1 MEGGSSP
8 AARRAGP
15 IRRKRSASFSG
26 SSSRSLGPRWPTT
39 TSSGR
44 CFPPSPPAS
53 CRLASTACSPSPA
66 SAKPTSGWRRANST
80 ARSSSCPTRPRA
92 TGPMG
97 TESLSILQV
106 LEKGL
111 FSTGSV
117 VQMFQ
122 LARGLARRGH
132 RVAIVS
138 RPEGDVPV
146 EARREGIDFVPLSLK
161 HEFDLGSARR
171 LARVFDERAVDVV
184 HVHKGIAHAVALF
197 ATSFSRRPR
206 PVIVVNRGVS
216 FPLDV
221 FNRIK
226 FHVRMDAVV
235 TVCEDIKKV
244 IVASGNLPPEK
255 VNVIYAGV
263 DLSRFD
269 PAKSD
274 RQRVRREWGVAPDE
288 TLLVQVGAR
297 EWKGWKDLI
306 SAAAVLAADHPR
318 LKTAIVACEDDA
330 KKAEASAFAREKGIA
345 DRVLPIG
352 FRSDMPDVLAAAD
365 IVADLSYEGLGIT
378 GTLREAMAL
387 GVPVVASEAG
397 GNPELVVDGE
407 SGILVRPRDP
417 SAMAAAV
424 RRLLTDPTLAA
435 LLARG
440 GRERVEKGFS
450 SEIRLDRI
458 ESLYYRLT
466 EEKGRLQGP

>member
-1 MEGGSSP
+1 M
-8 AARRAGP
+8 
-15 IRRKRSASFSG
+15 K
-26 SSSRSLGPRWPTT
+26 
-39 TSSGR
+39 
-44 CFPPSPPAS
+44 
-53 CRLASTACSPSPA
+53 
-66 SAKPTSGWRRANST
+66 
-80 ARSSSCPTRPRA
+80 
-92 TGPMG
+92 
-97 TESLSILQV
+97 SLSVLQI

-122 LARGLARRGH
+122 LARGLAGRGH

-138 RPEGDVPV
+138 RPTGQVP
-146 EARREGIDFVPLSLK
+146 EQARREGLDFIALPLK
-161 HEFDLGSARR
+161 HEFDLSSARR
-171 LARVFDERAVDVV
+171 LARVFDDRAVDVV
-184 HVHKGIAHAVALF
+184 HAHKGIAHSVALF
-197 ATSFSRRPR
+197 ATYFARRR

-216 FPLDV
+216 FPLDM

-226 FHVRMDAVV
+226 FHLRMDAVV

-269 PAKSD
+269 PAKTD
-274 RQRVRREWGVAPDE
+274 RHRVRREWNVASEE

-297 EWKGWKDLI
+297 EWKGWRDLI
-306 SAAAVLAADHPR
+306 TAAALLAPDFPK
-318 LKTAIVACEDDA
+318 LKVAILACEDDA
-330 KKAEASAFAREKGIA
+330 KKAEVSALARQNAIE

-387 GVPVVASEAG
+387 GVPVIASAAG

-407 SGILVRPRDP
+407 SGLLVPPRDP
-417 SAMAAAV
+417 AAMAAAV
-424 RRLLTDPTLAA
+424 RRLLTDASLAA
-435 LLARG
+435 RLACG
-440 GRERVEKGFS
+440 GRERVEKDFS
-450 SEIRLDRI
+450 SKVRLDWI
-458 ESLYYRLT
+458 EILYSRLIA
-466 EEKGRLQGP
+466 EKSTGAASKGATAPGK

>member
-1 MEGGSSP
+1 M
-8 AARRAGP
+8 
-15 IRRKRSASFSG
+15 
-26 SSSRSLGPRWPTT
+26 
-39 TSSGR
+39 
-44 CFPPSPPAS
+44 
-53 CRLASTACSPSPA
+53 
-66 SAKPTSGWRRANST
+66 
-80 ARSSSCPTRPRA
+80 TR
-92 TGPMG
+92 
-97 TESLSILQV
+97 LSILQI

-122 LARGLARRGH
+122 LAKGLAGRGH

-138 RPEGDVPV
+138 RPEGQVP
-146 EARREGIDFVPLSLK
+146 EQARREGIDFLALPLK
-161 HEFDLGSARR
+161 HEFDVGSARR

-184 HVHKGIAHAVALF
+184 HVHKGIAHSVALF
-197 ATSFSRRPR
+197 ATAFSRRR

-244 IVASGNLPPEK
+244 IVASGRIPPGK

-269 PAKSD
+269 PQKAD
-274 RQRVRREWGVAPDE
+274 RDQSAARGVAAAVV
-288 TLLVQVGAR
+288 LVQVGAR

-306 SAAAVLAADHPR
+306 SAAALLATDFPK

-330 KKAEASAFAREKGIA
+330 KKAEVSAFAREKGIEN
-345 DRVLPIG
+345 RVLPIG
-352 FRSDMPDVLAAAD
+352 FRTDMPDVLAAAD

-387 GVPVVASEAG
+387 SVPVVASAAG

-407 SGILVRPRDP
+407 SGLLVPPRDP
-417 SAMAAAV
+417 AAMAAAL
-424 RRLLTDPTLAA
+424 RRLLTDTALAA
-435 LLARG
+435 RLGRG
-440 GRERVEKGFS
+440 GRERVETGFS

-458 ESLYYRLT
+458 EALYARLIA
-466 EEKGRLQGP
+466 EKPRGGT

>member
-1 MEGGSSP
+1 MVGDRGKQLSV
-8 AARRAGP
+8 
-15 IRRKRSASFSG
+15 
-26 SSSRSLGPRWPTT
+26 PTT
-39 TSSGR
+39 YDLPPTTSIQ
-44 CFPPSPPAS
+44 
-53 CRLASTACSPSPA
+53 
-66 SAKPTSGWRRANST
+66 
-80 ARSSSCPTRPRA
+80 RP
-92 TGPMG
+92 
-97 TESLSILQV
+97 LSILQI

-138 RPEGDVPV
+138 RPEGDVPE
-146 EARREGIDFVPLSLK
+146 EARREGLDFLPLPLK
-161 HEFDLGSARR
+161 HEFDFSSARR
-171 LARVFDERAVDVV
+171 LARIYDERAVDVV
-184 HVHKGIAHAVALF
+184 HVHKGIAHSVALF
-197 ATSFSRRPR
+197 ATFFSGRR

-244 IVASGNLPPEK
+244 IVVSGKLPPEK

-269 PAKSD
+269 PGHAEGG
-274 RQRVRREWGVAPDE
+274 RVRREWGVAAE
-288 TLLVQVGAR
+288 EKLLVQVGAR
-297 EWKGWKDLI
+297 EWKGWRDLI
-306 SAAAVLAADHPR
+306 TASARLASEFPK

-330 KKAEASAFAREKGIA
+330 KKAEVSAFAREKGIEN
-345 DRVLPIG
+345 RVLPIG

-387 GVPVVASEAG
+387 EKPVIASAAG

-407 SGILVRPRDP
+407 SGLLVPPRDP
-417 SAMAAAV
+417 AAMAGAV
-424 RRLLTDPTLAA
+424 RRLLSEPALAA
-435 LLARG
+435 RLARG
-440 GRERVEKGFS
+440 GRERVAKGFS
-450 SEIRLDRI
+450 SEVRLDRI
-458 ESLYYRLT
+458 EALYSRLLAS
-466 EEKGRLQGP
+466 RHRAFLSF